1 MAQVCP
7 QCAGSGKTTVLINE
21 QLTTP
26 NGVTFTDKTQ
36 EPEQVCNFCQGVKYF
51 TGMMA

>member
-1 MAQVCP
+1 MAQVCS
-7 QCAGSGKTTVLINE
+7 QCAGSGKTTVFNE
-21 QLTTP
+21 QLNVP

-36 EPEQVCNFCQGVKYF
+36 EAEQVCNFCQGAKYF